1 MPYQDAIA
9 LILKIIDYHNN
20 QAMKDFS
27 NAEFHKKQSM
37 ALKLW
42 LIDMKEFIKIKKKWI
57 ENGLKMDCF
66 LGVFGQKVRLNG
78 LDLYT
83 SLCINPNQPTNQ
95 TNY

>member
-42 LIDMKEFIKIKKKWI
+42 LIDMKEFIKNK
-57 ENGLKMDCF
+57 EDMD
-66 LGVFGQKVRLNG
+66 
-78 LDLYT
+78 
-83 SLCINPNQPTNQ
+83 
-95 TNY
+95 